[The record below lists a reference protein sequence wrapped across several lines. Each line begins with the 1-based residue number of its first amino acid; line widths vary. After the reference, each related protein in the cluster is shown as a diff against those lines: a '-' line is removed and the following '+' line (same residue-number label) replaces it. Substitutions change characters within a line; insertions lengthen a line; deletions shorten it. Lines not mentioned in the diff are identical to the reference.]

1 MWAANESYALKMD
14 IIVILENVFK
24 SENCQSDLN
33 LFCNQIYNNDQ
44 SGVDLATEQ
53 LSNIITSATE
63 AVIPIKPSNSI
74 RKTKKIQEKVV

>member
-1 MWAANESYALKMD
+1 MLSFQANVSVDNIDTNTTIFCTTQIYLEKSLP
-14 IIVILENVFK
+14 LENVFK

-53 LSNIITSATE
+53 LSNIITQQL
-63 AVIPIKPSNSI
+63 K
-74 RKTKKIQEKVV
+74 QLFL